1 MPFGLTNAPAT
12 FQRTMDQTFADMTD
26 FTDIYVDDIVVYSA
40 TLEEH
45 LVHLSKVLQR
55 LREHQLFV
63 KRKKCSFAQHEIEFV
78 GFIVG
83 SDGIRPM
90 PEKLQTV
97 ADWPTPRNPKHVRSF
112 LGLCCFYHHFFPQFA
127 TLASPGRTSLGA
139 WATRATCFRRDQAA
153 SF

>member
-1 MPFGLTNAPAT
+1 
-12 FQRTMDQTFADMTD
+12 MDQTFADMTD

-83 SDGIRPM
+83 SGGIQPM

-127 TLASPGRTSLGA
+127 TP
-139 WATRATCFRRDQAA
+139 ATPLTALTGKNVPWRWGHLEQHAFDELKRHLL
-153 SF
+153 S